1 MPRSKTVLIV
11 DDNDIILKT
20 LTAIFEAAGFSVLSA
35 PNARSAFGL
44 FRDKAVDL
52 VLLDFALP
60 DDGEWVGPEMK
71 RIKPG
76 VPIAV
81 FSGDP
86 AAAKALSFADALI
99 AKPES
104 PDTLLATV
112 RKLMDTAESK
122 AA

>member
-44 FRDKAVDL
+44 FRDEAVDL

-60 DDGEWVGPEMK
+60 DDGEWAGPEMK
-71 RIKPG
+71 RLKPD

-86 AAAKALSFADALI
+86 AAAKAQSFADALI

-104 PDTLLATV
+104 PEILLETV
-112 RKLMDTAESK
+112 HKMLDKAERK

>member
-1 MPRSKTVLIV
+1 MPSKTVLIV
-11 DDNDIILKT
+11 DDNEIILKT
-20 LTAIFEAAGFSVLSA
+20 LTAIFEGAGFSVLGA

-71 RIKPG
+71 RMKSG

-104 PDTLLATV
+104 PEILLATV
-112 RKLMDTAESK
+112 RKLMDTSERQ